1 MATFP
6 RSGGY
11 ILGFR
16 LDPEEKLDA
25 LLQETSKFLQLFSSS
40 PIYGVDFSVETPTST
55 SAPDIVAPK
64 VEEDVDIV
72 EDEADNHVAAY
83 YLDSGADGD
92 LENANGA
99 SNLGFDQRLGLA
111 TENMSNGMSLE
122 SLWRVI

>member
-1 MATFP
+1 METFP

-16 LDPEEKLDA
+16 LDPAEKLDA
-25 LLQETSKFLQLFSSS
+25 LLEETSKFLQLFTMS
-40 PIYGVDFSVETPTST
+40 PIFGVDFTIEAASTDTPE
-55 SAPDIVAPK
+55 IIAPK

-83 YLDSGADGD
+83 YLDNGTDGD
-92 LENANGA
+92 LDENGA
-99 SNLGFDQRLGLA
+99 MNLGYDTRLGLA
-111 TENMSNGMSLE
+111 TENMSKEMSLE